1 MFACK
6 ETYKMASEKKYF
18 YNSSYI
24 IKHSSLTHLLYTLS
38 FKHSTDNTFIK
49 NLTELHI
56 ESLHRYYFFFKINLI
71 PYYLHKY

>member
-24 IKHSSLTHLLYTLS
+24 IKHSSLTHLLMFGVT
-38 FKHSTDNTFIK
+38 KIV
-49 NLTELHI
+49 LTI
-56 ESLHRYYFFFKINLI
+56 EISSNETGL
-71 PYYLHKY
+71 